1 MKKYVCLSC
10 VRKAMLCLAAVVLCC
25 SAQML
30 FAGNNPTSETDQ
42 KPETETLAAD
52 NIQPGDYTIVGSCSS
67 TGGSFEVS
75 PRDYDATNYR
85 WSVDNGWTP
94 YVNDQ
99 YFCQFEGIGIVNQ
112 RVPLVVELDL
122 RGCHHPGPYQIP
134 GGLRRQMGDPLLP
147 SCGFHPGL
155 HHGVYDLRLHDRR
168 VQGSQY

>member
-99 YFCQFEGIGIVNQ
+99 YFCQFEGNEFHGSFYVTVSFTDGNGQQVTVYRQFTVN
-112 RVPLVVELDL
+112 
-122 RGCHHPGPYQIP
+122 
-134 GGLRRQMGDPLLP
+134 
-147 SCGFHPGL
+147 
-155 HHGVYDLRLHDRR
+155 
-168 VQGSQY
+168 